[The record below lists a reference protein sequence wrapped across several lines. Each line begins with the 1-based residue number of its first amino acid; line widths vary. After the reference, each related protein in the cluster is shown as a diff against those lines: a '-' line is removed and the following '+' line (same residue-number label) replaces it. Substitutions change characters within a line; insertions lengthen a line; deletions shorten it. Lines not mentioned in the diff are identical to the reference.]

1 MPVKKRKKPVAQL
14 IQESNG
20 SLIPK
25 IIAALLGVGAVGG
38 TGLSYAT
45 GQHAD
50 ERTAVVETKL
60 ERVKEDAKED
70 RKDIKRIDR
79 RTIRMEL
86 QMDQIADKV
95 GAKKLPKHTGPVDE
109 PTP

>member
-1 MPVKKRKKPVAQL
+1 MKSKTKKKPVPAL
-14 IQESNG
+14 VQESNG

-45 GQHAD
+45 GHSAD
-50 ERTAVVETKL
+50 ERVAVVETKVNRL
-60 ERVKEDAKED
+60 EVDGGQLTR
-70 RKDIKRIDR
+70 DIKRMDR

-86 QMDQIADKV
+86 MMQQISEKV
-95 GAKKLPKHTGPVDE
+95 GAKQIPKPVGPVE
-109 PTP
+109 E